1 MSNENQN
8 LMLNIPAQ
16 THFPPARLLRILA
29 ACILGA
35 ALLGAGPMAQ
45 APAASPVQGK
55 ILKESDRVWFVDATG
70 HRYMLEGEA
79 GIFFKYANYRLEI
92 LNPVFPTSDSIRFTQ
107 YRILESDNGE
117 LVDSTVRQIMSVKG
131 KHPALDFQIQARDGT
146 FRLTLYLTNRGD
158 APIRLR
164 FPSSQRFDFVV
175 MTTDEKTTLW
185 RWSWGRTFDIGF
197 NDLIVGP
204 NSEIHFDERWD
215 YLRSYVEDGEYI
227 AFAEVHCLPHGILSE
242 VRKFIIQS
250 SRLQMSFQNSFLP
263 LETGNSWI
271 YRRADT
277 GETLRMTVTGTARLG
292 GRDYRVLSAFPDSR
306 SLGPDGRDPEGDSRL
321 VRFDAAANRYVEW
334 TPEGERAL
342 LQTDETH
349 RLVPAEGPCPAAG
362 GKYDYCLELRQL
374 ADKKWEPLYTII
386 PGIGLSQAFIPRPDG
401 PLVEWDMAEARLGS
415 APAAPRLSEAE
426 GPAGGEFRVYLHK
439 FGGIPPV
446 DILYS
451 LKSDG
456 SVVVVENGVLSRQG
470 VVPVARLWELVQAI
484 DQDGVFQLNEKYG
497 ADDIHDPLQIELQVE
512 VGGKSKIV
520 RMRTSAK
527 DKPPQGFWSIVSRI
541 DQLMKNSP

>member
-1 MSNENQN
+1 MRNASPNSR
-8 LMLNIPAQ
+8 
-16 THFPPARLLRILA
+16 FFPARLFRLLVACALVTLLQA
-29 ACILGA
+29 AA
-35 ALLGAGPMAQ
+35 PPAQ
-45 APAASPVQGK
+45 SPAAAPVQGK
-55 ILKESDRVWFVDATG
+55 ILKEEDKVWFVDTAG
-70 HRYMLEGEA
+70 HRFMLEGEA

-117 LVDSTVRQIMSVKG
+117 RVDSTVRQILSVKG
-131 KHPALDFQIQARDGT
+131 KQPALDFQIQPRDGT
-146 FRLTLYLTNRGD
+146 FLLTMYLTNRGE

-242 VRKFIIQS
+242 TRKFIIQS

-263 LETGNSWI
+263 LETGNSWV
-271 YRRADT
+271 YRRADS
-277 GETLRMTVTGTARLG
+277 GETLRMAVTGTARLDG
-292 GRDYRVLSAFPDSR
+292 KDYRVLSAFPDAR
-306 SLGPDGRDPEGDSRL
+306 SLDAEGHDPAGDSRL
-321 VRFDAAANRYVEW
+321 VRFDIAANRYVEW
-334 TPEGERAL
+334 TPQGERVL

-349 RLVPAEGPCPAAG
+349 RLVPTEGPCPAAG
-362 GKYDYCLELRQL
+362 GKYDYCLELREL
-374 ADKKWEPLYTII
+374 VNKKWEPLYTII
-386 PGIGLSQAFIPRPDG
+386 PGIGLSRAYIPRPDG
-401 PLVEWDMAEARLGS
+401 PPVEWDMAEARLGS
-415 APAAPRLSEAE
+415 APAAPRSAGAE
-426 GPAGGEFRVYLHK
+426 QPAGSEFKVFLHK
-439 FGGIPPV
+439 YGGIPPV

-456 SVVVVENGVLSRQG
+456 SVVVMQNGVLARQG
-470 VVPVARLWELVQAI
+470 VMPVARLWELVQAI
-484 DQDGVFQLNEKYG
+484 DQDGIFQLNERYG
-497 ADDIHDPLQIELQVE
+497 EDDIHDPLQIELRVE
-512 VGGKSKIV
+512 VGAKAKSV
-520 RMRTSAK
+520 HMRTSAK
-527 DKPPQGFWSIVSRI
+527 DKPPQGFWNIVSRI
-541 DQLMKNSP
+541 EQLMKNMP

>member
-1 MSNENQN
+1 MRNTAVPPQSC
-8 LMLNIPAQ
+8 LSRLGRLLAACLLGGLLLSAAAPAQ
-16 THFPPARLLRILA
+16 TA
-29 ACILGA
+29 GA
-35 ALLGAGPMAQ
+35 P
-45 APAASPVQGK
+45 PVQGK
-55 ILKESDRVWFVDATG
+55 ILKEEDKVWFVDTTG
-70 HRYMLEGEA
+70 HRFMLEGEA

-117 LVDSTVRQIMSVKG
+117 QVESTVRQILSVKG
-131 KHPALDFQIQARDGT
+131 KQPALDFQVQPRDGT
-146 FRLTLYLTNRGD
+146 FRFTLYLTNRGD

-242 VRKFIIQS
+242 TRKFIIQS
-250 SRLQMSFQNSFLP
+250 SRLQMSFQSSFLP
-263 LETGNSWI
+263 LEEGNSWV
-271 YRRADT
+271 YRRADS
-277 GETLRMTVTGTARLG
+277 GESLRMAVTGTARLDG
-292 GRDYRVLSAFPDSR
+292 KEYRVLSAFPDAR
-306 SLGPDGRDPEGDSRL
+306 SLGADGRDPEGDSRL
-321 VRFDAAANRYVEW
+321 VRFDAPANRYVEW

-342 LQTDETH
+342 LQTDDTH
-349 RLVPAEGPCPAAG
+349 RLVPTDGPCPAAG
-362 GKYDYCLELRQL
+362 GKYDYCLELREL
-374 ADKKWEPLYTII
+374 VDKKWEPLYTLI
-386 PGIGLSQAFIPRPDG
+386 PGIGLSRVFIPRPDG
-401 PLVEWDMAEARLGS
+401 PPAEWDMTEARLGS
-415 APAAPRLSEAE
+415 VPPAPRLAGAE
-426 GPAGGEFRVYLHK
+426 QPAGSEFKVLLYKL
-439 FGGIPPV
+439 GGIPPA

-456 SVVVVENGVLSRQG
+456 SVVVMEHGALARQG

-497 ADDIHDPLQIELQVE
+497 EDDIDDPLRIELRVE
-512 VGGKSKIV
+512 VGDRTKSV

-527 DKPPQGFWSIVSRI
+527 DKPPLSFWNIVSRI
-541 DQLMKNSP
+541 EQFMKNTP

>member
-1 MSNENQN
+1 MRTTSSHPHAA
-8 LMLNIPAQ
+8 L
-16 THFPPARLLRILA
+16 ARSVRLLA
-29 ACILGA
+29 ACLLGS
-35 ALLGAGPMAQ
+35 ALLAAGAMAQ
-45 APAASPVQGK
+45 SSPVSPVQGR
-55 ILKESDRVWFVDATG
+55 ILKAEDKVWFVDNAG
-70 HRYMLEGEA
+70 HRFTLEGEA

-117 LVDSTVRQIMSVKG
+117 LIDSTVRKILSVKG
-131 KHPALDFQIQARDGT
+131 KQPALDFQIQPRDGV
-146 FRLTLYLTNRGD
+146 FRFTLYLTNRGD

-204 NSEIHFDERWD
+204 NAEIHFDERWD

-242 VRKFIIQS
+242 IRKFIVQS

-263 LETGNSWI
+263 LETGNNWV
-271 YRRADT
+271 YRRPDS
-277 GETLRMTVTGTARLG
+277 GEILRVDVTGTARLDG
-292 GRDYRVLSAFPDSR
+292 KEYRVLSAFPDAR
-306 SLGPDGRDPEGDSRL
+306 ALGPDGRNPEGDSRL
-321 VRFDAAANRYVEW
+321 VRFDAGANRYVEW
-334 TPEGERAL
+334 TPDGEQAL

-362 GKYDYCLELRQL
+362 GRYDYCLELREL
-374 ADKKWEPLYTII
+374 VNKKWEPLYTII
-386 PGIGLSQAFIPRPDG
+386 PGIGLSRAFVPRPGG
-401 PLVEWDMAEARLGS
+401 PPVQWDMAEARLGS
-415 APAAPRLSEAE
+415 APAPPRLSGAE
-426 GPAGGEFRVYLHK
+426 VPAGSEFRVVMHK

-446 DILYS
+446 DTSYS

-456 SVVVVENGVLSRQG
+456 SVVVMENGALARQG
-470 VVPVARLWELVQAI
+470 VMPVARLWELVQAI
-484 DQDGVFQLNEKYG
+484 DQDGVFQLNEQYG
-497 ADDIHDPLQIELQVE
+497 ADDIDDPLQVELRVE
-512 VGGKSKIV
+512 VGTKSKSV

-527 DKPPQGFWSIVSRI
+527 DKPPLSFWNIVSRI
-541 DQLMKNSP
+541 EQLMKNSP